1 MRVLIVEDEEQL
13 ADAIARGLRLHSIA
27 VDVAYDGQ
35 DALELA
41 SYVDYDVV
49 VLDRDLPEVHGDEVC
64 RELAA
69 AGAAPR
75 ILMLTAAGRVRDR
88 VAGLELGADD
98 YLVKPFAFA
107 ELVARVRTLGRRSP
121 RAVPDVLERCGIRL
135 DPARRT
141 VTRDGRRITLTRKEF
156 DLLHE
161 LMRARGD
168 LVPVAEL
175 RRRVWDEF
183 ADPGSGVLRVTVTSL
198 RRKLGPPPLIENVPG
213 RGYRL

>member
-13 ADAIARGLRLHSIA
+13 ADAIARGLRLHAIA
-27 VDVAYDGQ
+27 VDVAYDGE

-49 VLDRDLPEVHGDEVC
+49 VLDRDLPEVHGDDVC
-64 RELAA
+64 RELTAA
-69 AGAAPR
+69 PAAPR

-88 VAGLELGADD
+88 VDGLGLGADD

-107 ELVARVRTLGRRSP
+107 ELVARVRTLGRRPP
-121 RAVPDVLERCGIRL
+121 RAVPPVLERRGIRL

-141 VTRDGRRITLTRKEF
+141 VTRDGREIALGRKEF
-156 DLLHE
+156 DLLRE
-161 LMRARGD
+161 LMAAQGS
-168 LVPVAEL
+168 LVSAAEL
-175 RRRVWDEF
+175 RRRVWDEY
-183 ADPGSGVLRVTVTSL
+183 ADEGGGVLRVTITSL

-213 RGYRL
+213 QGYRL

>member
-13 ADAIARGLRLHSIA
+13 ADAIARGLRLHAIA

-49 VLDRDLPEVHGDEVC
+49 VLDRDLPEVHGDDVC

-88 VAGLELGADD
+88 VAGLALGADD

-107 ELVARVRTLGRRSP
+107 ELVARVRTLGRRAP
-121 RAVPDVLERCGIRL
+121 RAVPAVLERCGVRL

-141 VTRDGRRITLTRKEF
+141 VTRDGREITLTRKEF
-156 DLLHE
+156 DLLR
-161 LMRARGD
+161 RAHARTR
-168 LVPVAEL
+168 AT
-175 RRRVWDEF
+175 WC
-183 ADPGSGVLRVTVTSL
+183 
-198 RRKLGPPPLIENVPG
+198 PPPSCAGASGTSSPTRAAGCCGSPSPRCAASSG
-213 RGYRL
+213 RPR

>member
-161 LMRARGD
+161 LMRARGATWC
-168 LVPVAEL
+168 PSPSC
-175 RRRVWDEF
+175 
-183 ADPGSGVLRVTVTSL
+183 ADASGTSSPTRAAGCCGSPSPRCAGSSDRP
-198 RRKLGPPPLIENVPG
+198 R
-213 RGYRL
+213 

>member
-13 ADAIARGLRLHSIA
+13 ADAIARGLRLHAIA
-27 VDVAYDGQ
+27 VDVAYDGE

-69 AGAAPR
+69 AAAAPR

-88 VAGLELGADD
+88 VDGLDLGADD

-107 ELVARVRTLGRRSP
+107 ELVARVRTLGRRPP
-121 RAVPDVLERCGIRL
+121 RAVPPVLERCGVRL

-141 VTRDGRRITLTRKEF
+141 VTRDGREIALGRREF
-156 DLLHE
+156 DLLRE
-161 LMRARGD
+161 LMSAQGG
-168 LVPVAEL
+168 LVSAAEL
-175 RRRVWDEF
+175 RKRVWDEY
-183 ADPGSGVLRVTVTSL
+183 ADEGGGVLRVTITSL

-213 RGYRL
+213 QGYRL